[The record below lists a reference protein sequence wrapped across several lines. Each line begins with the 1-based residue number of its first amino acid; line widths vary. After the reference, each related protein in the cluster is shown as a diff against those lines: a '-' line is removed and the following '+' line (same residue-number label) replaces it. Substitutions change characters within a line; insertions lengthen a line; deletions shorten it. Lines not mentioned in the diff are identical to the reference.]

1 MKGYKSW
8 NKLGRY
14 VKKGAKGLAIL
25 APCFRKVEEFKEP
38 ENKNE

>member
-25 APCFRKVEEFKEP
+25 VPCFRKVEEFKEP
-38 ENKNE
+38 ENN